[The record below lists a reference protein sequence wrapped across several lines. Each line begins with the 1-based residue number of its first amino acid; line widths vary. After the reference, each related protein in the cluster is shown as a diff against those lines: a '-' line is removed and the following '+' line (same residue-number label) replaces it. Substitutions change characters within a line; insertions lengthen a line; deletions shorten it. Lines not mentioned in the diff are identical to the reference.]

1 MDLKQ
6 YNLSYELCCNIFDFI
21 MAEINR
27 VGFARQGLVTDK
39 TKFKKIFL
47 IRIVNLI
54 IKEKHTSLEKMKKS
68 TQ

>member
-39 TKFKKIFL
+39 TKFKKIF
-47 IRIVNLI
+47 
-54 IKEKHTSLEKMKKS
+54 
-68 TQ
+68 